1 MNKDSNFSKSLPS
14 DNTKP
19 PITSTATIELVTD
32 STVNKNYFVK
42 VMVETSQ
49 HSWHIDSGA
58 SYITIPDKTWFVTY
72 EPKENEHIEIGNK
85 KL

>member
-1 MNKDSNFSKSLPS
+1 MNKDLSLSKPLSS
-14 DNTKP
+14 DNTKLP
-19 PITSTATIELVTD
+19 TISTAIIELTAD
-32 STVNKNYFVK
+32 NIVNKSYFAK

-58 SYITIPDKTWFVTY
+58 SYTIIPDKAWFITY